1 MGLFSFFKS
10 KKPVETESGI
20 ENVSFDDIGKWLGE
34 KNKSLR
40 ENEQET
46 LDEIRGRLEGFYVSL
61 GEKLGVLESIDI
73 ESKKE
78 HGRAKLLVRQGLD
91 KYIDSV
97 HILLKDLKAL
107 DGGNLGNFAQGI
119 SKTFVNFEKTS
130 AKVYERATY
139 LVGDEMAAVRNEI
152 RRFYNGLMEMFEKDG
167 SSIKDLKRVKDIE
180 LKLGEFEK
188 SRKDLGEIGGEVE
201 LNDLE
206 IERAKKKVEKLVG
219 EVKKIK
225 NSSEYTA
232 NLKVGEEVEVLRI
245 GIDREIGKLKEF
257 IDFKKLTNII
267 HSNERELKIV
277 NDHKEHFASEFS
289 RDSGKKIL
297 DLLGGSNMK
306 NAVIEAQVSLI
317 GKRND
322 ELKEKKGNVRA
333 DSTIIILGDVKK
345 IEDEIDGMETGKV
358 KVKRRLEELDLKL
371 KGLKNEVVRLVEG
384 FGVGVI

>member
-1 MGLFSFFKS
+1 M
-10 KKPVETESGI
+10 
-20 ENVSFDDIGKWLGE
+20 
-34 KNKSLR
+34 
-40 ENEQET
+40 
-46 LDEIRGRLEGFYVSL
+46 
-61 GEKLGVLESIDI
+61 
-73 ESKKE
+73 
-78 HGRAKLLVRQGLD
+78 
-91 KYIDSV
+91 
-97 HILLKDLKAL
+97 
-107 DGGNLGNFAQGI
+107 
-119 SKTFVNFEKTS
+119 
-130 AKVYERATY
+130 
-139 LVGDEMAAVRNEI
+139 
-152 RRFYNGLMEMFEKDG
+152 
-167 SSIKDLKRVKDIE
+167 KRVKDIE